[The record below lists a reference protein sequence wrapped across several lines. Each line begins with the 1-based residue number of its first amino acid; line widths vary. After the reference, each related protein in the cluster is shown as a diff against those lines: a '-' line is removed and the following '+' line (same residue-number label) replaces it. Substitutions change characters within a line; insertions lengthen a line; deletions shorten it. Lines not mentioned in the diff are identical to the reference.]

1 MNSHELVRG
10 LSDRLGL
17 PGLQADPQRGC
28 ALVFP
33 DGLKVDLRFGAG
45 AAGLCFIATLGSLAG
60 PTRQQALAGLL
71 MANLF
76 FGEHGE
82 PWFALDRHADSVHLC
97 RTLAFGDQTVD
108 TVVDDLARLVNGAR
122 QFRQLLLDR
131 QQVVA

>member
-1 MNSHELVRG
+1 MDSHEMVRG
-10 LSDRLGL
+10 LSERLGL

-28 ALVFP
+28 ALAFP
-33 DGLKVDLRFGAG
+33 DGLKVDLRFGAS
-45 AAGLCFIATLGSLAG
+45 ATALCFIATLGTLAA
-60 PTRQQALAGLL
+60 PARPQALAGLL
-71 MANLF
+71 LSNLF

-82 PWFALDRHADSVHLC
+82 PWFALDRHADTVHFC
-97 RTLAFGDQTVD
+97 RTLAFGDQSVD